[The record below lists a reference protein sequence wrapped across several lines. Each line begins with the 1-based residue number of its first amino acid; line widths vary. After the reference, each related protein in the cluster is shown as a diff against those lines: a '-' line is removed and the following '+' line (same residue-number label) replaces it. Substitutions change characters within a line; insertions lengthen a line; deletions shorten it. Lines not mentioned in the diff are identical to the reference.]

1 MENNG
6 FKRAGS
12 LVDEPIQPNNTF
24 LKPAG
29 PLEEPLKIN
38 NTFLKPAGS
47 LEETIEANE
56 TFINPNQT
64 FFKPAGDLDSTSKLK
79 GDLASKIKSSSEVLN
94 PAGLLNEQQKSKS
107 SVTMPAA
114 DLEKKLFGRVLDK
127 TPEGYQD
134 ALARRNA
141 AWKEYEEIDNII
153 SNGTATEE
161 DWEKHDEVVER
172 YRRESA
178 AAENIKSY
186 LENNPNRVNKNEVN
200 PSSVGFEIAGDLN
213 TPTQN
218 NSFRFEEIEMDFK
231 SPEEIR
237 ACLKTIVSGEKKA
250 NYAFGEGLQA
260 TSAGHKFVSI
270 EELQQMVKN
279 GDNIIKAEYFDNM
292 NMVMVEFESFK
303 MPSKSR

>member
-1 MENNG
+1 MENKW
-6 FKRAGS
+6 FTKAGS
-12 LVDEPIQPNNTF
+12 LVDEAIKTNNTF

-47 LEETIEANE
+47 LEEPIEANE
-56 TFINPNQT
+56 TFINSNQT
-64 FFKPAGDLDSTSKLK
+64 FFKPAGDLENSSK
-79 GDLASKIKSSSEVLN
+79 
-94 PAGLLNEQQKSKS
+94 
-107 SVTMPAA
+107 
-114 DLEKKLFGRVLDK
+114 
-127 TPEGYQD
+127 
-134 ALARRNA
+134 
-141 AWKEYEEIDNII
+141 
-153 SNGTATEE
+153 
-161 DWEKHDEVVER
+161 
-172 YRRESA
+172 
-178 AAENIKSY
+178 
-186 LENNPNRVNKNEVN
+186 
-200 PSSVGFEIAGDLN
+200 
-213 TPTQN
+213 N

-237 ACLKTIVSGEKKA
+237 ALLKTIVSGDKKA
-250 NYAFGEGLQA
+250 NYAFEEGLQA